1 MTTVLRTSPFTSRLA
16 INARC
21 APTAKASALGGAFST
36 DEISHIRWTP
46 PKPRAVN
53 AELPSAPAA
62 LASWELQIQNRT
74 QIMDCRCFRDSE
86 VRTGPVAS
94 AAIFGI
100 GHSCMRNEN
109 CDRALNAPTKALKNA
124 RIRRP
129 FKGNKQW
136 LAADVRG
143 YETAFPGPLWHSYP
157 TRTRI
162 AGEETDMSGH
172 VSRT

>member
-1 MTTVLRTSPFTSRLA
+1 MRSMRV
-16 INARC
+16 AR
-21 APTAKASALGGAFST
+21 P
-36 DEISHIRWTP
+36 P
-46 PKPRAVN
+46 PKP
-53 AELPSAPAA
+53 A
-62 LASWELQIQNRT
+62 LSEALSPLMRSVTSIRPRRNPVRSMRSSHRLRPLSLHGNFKFKTALKSWI
-74 QIMDCRCFRDSE
+74 CWCFRDSE

-100 GHSCMRNEN
+100 GHSCTRNEN